1 MTTRQWHC
9 RRNPAQQRVRRA
21 DALAAECVSMPQPQ
35 GPSKVPAPCLQR
47 DTRRDG
53 VLGQPASL
61 APRAQLAALPLLCQ
75 HQHPTHVHEVL
86 PTPRTAGVATARATR
101 RAGRAPRCAA
111 QVRGSNLSAMRAA
124 PPGRQTPILRTCMS
138 RPMSPAHPNTIF
150 GCGRDT
156 TLPLG
161 GGLALECG

>member
-35 GPSKVPAPCLQR
+35 GQARCQLHAYNETLAETGSWDSRHPLRPARSLLRCPSSVSTSTPHTCTKCCPRHAPPGSPQ
-47 DTRRDG
+47 
-53 VLGQPASL
+53 L
-61 APRAQLAALPLLCQ
+61 APRGEQAARRAAL
-75 HQHPTHVHEVL
+75 
-86 PTPRTAGVATARATR
+86 R
-101 RAGRAPRCAA
+101 RCAD
-111 QVRGSNLSAMRAA
+111 QTSAPCAPHHPAA
-124 PPGRQTPILRTCMS
+124 QTPILRTCMS